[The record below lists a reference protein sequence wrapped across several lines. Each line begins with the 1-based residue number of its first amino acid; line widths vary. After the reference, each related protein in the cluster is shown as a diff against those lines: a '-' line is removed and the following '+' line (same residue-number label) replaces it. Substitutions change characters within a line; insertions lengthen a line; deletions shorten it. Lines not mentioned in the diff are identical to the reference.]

1 MSRPPAA
8 PHLPPARREH
18 WVGRGLARAAD
29 GRTVLERLA
38 PHLGLDDART
48 YLERLIVPEEPREH
62 ELPFASVDERR
73 PSRRLGRD
81 DEITLSG
88 LGEVAA
94 YLARDDVLD
103 IEERLLSTRFKYLI
117 VADDGSRSSNIP
129 PSFLGGTLAPALARV
144 GEVRRALRH
153 ADGTSERRR
162 VDAYLGIAEWT
173 HGENRSEVLATAVA
187 AVLDLRDV
195 FRGEQVGRVGKAV
208 ARNAAAARPR
218 GRRAQWQ
225 AKTRATKP
233 TGSPHSRPSRRRSAV
248 VRAWTRPSNRP
259 SEC

>member
-18 WVGRGLARAAD
+18 WVGRALARAAD

-103 IEERLLSTRFKYLI
+103 IEERLLSTRVKYLI
-117 VADDGSRSSNIP
+117 VADDGS
-129 PSFLGGTLAPALARV
+129 A
-144 GEVRRALRH
+144 
-153 ADGTSERRR
+153 
-162 VDAYLGIAEWT
+162 
-173 HGENRSEVLATAVA
+173 
-187 AVLDLRDV
+187 
-195 FRGEQVGRVGKAV
+195 
-208 ARNAAAARPR
+208 
-218 GRRAQWQ
+218 
-225 AKTRATKP
+225 
-233 TGSPHSRPSRRRSAV
+233 
-248 VRAWTRPSNRP
+248 
-259 SEC
+259 